1 MRKETALPVRL
12 ETDMKIR
19 LQKAAQAMGTT
30 PSALIRILVN
40 SFVDEF
46 ERGGGRILFPPQWR
60 LPPRVAE
67 PPADFGSREKA
78 RSEHPASGRAAAK
91 KSSRKS

>member
-1 MRKETALPVRL
+1 MRKETALPVWL
-12 ETDMKIR
+12 DADMKTR

-60 LPPRVAE
+60 LPPLVADT
-67 PPADFGSREKA
+67 PTDYGSREKA
-78 RSEHPASGRAAAK
+78 RSEHPSAGRAAAK
-91 KSSRKS
+91 KSNRKA

>member
-12 ETDMKIR
+12 EANTKIR

-60 LPPRVAE
+60 LPTLVAE
-67 PPADFGSREKA
+67 TPADFGSRERS
-78 RSEHPASGRAAAK
+78 RSEPPATGRTTAK
-91 KSSRKS
+91 KSNRKS